1 MSERLDYLA
10 RRVGEEHFF
19 LASAFTA
26 YARGNGL
33 DDAGLAQLLGCDVA
47 TLIRL
52 RLCRRPAGVSGAFRE
67 DVARIADRFGIDGGI
82 LAQIIRWADAVE
94 GLRVVAEAD
103 AGRLGRRALLAARD
117 REARDAK
124 PPDDAEG
131 GRS

>member
-52 RLCRRPAGVSGAFRE
+52 RLCRRPAGGSGAFRE
-67 DVARIADRFGIDGGI
+67 DVARIANRFGIDGGI
-82 LAQIIRWADAVE
+82 LAQLIRWADAVE
-94 GLRVVAEAD
+94 GLRASEAD
-103 AGRLGRRALLAARD
+103 AGPLGRGALLAARD
-117 REARDAK
+117 RAARDAK

>member
-33 DDAGLAQLLGCDVA
+33 DDVGLAQLLGCDVA

-52 RLCRRPAGVSGAFRE
+52 RLCRRPTGLSGAFRE

-82 LAQIIRWADAVE
+82 LAQIIRWADAVK
-94 GLRVVAEAD
+94 GLRAAEAD
-103 AGRLGRRALLAARD
+103 AGRLGRGALLAARD
-117 REARDAK
+117 RKTEDAGSS
-124 PPDDAEG
+124 DDEERG
-131 GRS
+131 HS